1 MRISAENVL
10 RGTITEI
17 TEGAVDGL
25 VKMDVNGQTITSNLS
40 AHAIR
45 ELGLKVGMQ
54 AAAIIKASDV
64 MMATEQRYVLS
75 ARNQLSGEIIG
86 IDQGTVN
93 ALVTIEAHDLTIV
106 SSTTWQSIQEMGL
119 RPGSHVTAVI
129 KASAVMI
136 AVEA

>member
-10 RGTITEI
+10 RGTITDI

-25 VKMDVNGQTITSNLS
+25 VKLDVNGQTITSNIS
-40 AHAIR
+40 VHAIR
-45 ELGLKVGMQ
+45 DLGLTVGMQ

-64 MMATEQRYVLS
+64 IMATEQRYVLS
-75 ARNQLSGEIIG
+75 ARNQLSGVIVG

-93 ALVTIEAHDLTIV
+93 ALVTIEAHDLLIV
-106 SSTTWQSIQEMGL
+106 SSTTWQSIQEMELG
-119 RPGSHVTAVI
+119 PGTPITAVI
-129 KASAVMI
+129 KAAAVMI